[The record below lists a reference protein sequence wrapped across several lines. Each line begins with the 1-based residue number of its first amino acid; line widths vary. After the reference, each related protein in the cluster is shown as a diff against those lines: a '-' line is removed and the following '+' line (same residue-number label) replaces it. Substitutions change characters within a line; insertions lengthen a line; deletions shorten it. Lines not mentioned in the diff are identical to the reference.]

1 MWLFGSA
8 VNDTLSSFISNI
20 LPSGI
25 VGDNQLASFTEMYDD
40 AIHTINEMR
49 ERSDADQ
56 HEWIEKTTVKQD
68 LVQMVDVLVKE
79 ENALG
84 KKKADSREEK
94 EEKGSCMNYL
104 IQNHVIDTLCG
115 VAMIDNPRGST
126 ALVVS
131 MLTKL
136 FKEVKYPLLSSEA
149 MYVSISGLVQKLMK
163 IYQGSGVTP
172 DLESAIIDF
181 VEVIL
186 PPMLHR

>member
-1 MWLFGSA
+1 MWLFGNS

-25 VGDNQLASFTEMYDD
+25 VGDNQLTSFTEMYDD

-49 ERSDADQ
+49 ERSDEDQ
-56 HEWIEKTTVKQD
+56 KEWIEKTTVKQD

-79 ENALG
+79 ESTL
-84 KKKADSREEK
+84 KKKKTDFPEEK

-163 IYQGSGVTP
+163 IYQGTNVSSELGT
-172 DLESAIIDF
+172 AIIDF
-181 VEVIL
+181 VEVSL
-186 PPMLHR
+186 SVPFHR

>member
-1 MWLFGSA
+1 MWLFGNS

-25 VGDNQLASFTEMYDD
+25 VGDNQLTSFTEMYDD

-56 HEWIEKTTVKQD
+56 KEWIEKTTVKQD

-79 ENALG
+79 ESTL
-84 KKKADSREEK
+84 KKKKTDFPEEK

-163 IYQGSGVTP
+163 IYQGTNVSSELGT
-172 DLESAIIDF
+172 AIIDF
-181 VEVIL
+181 VEVSL
-186 PPMLHR
+186 SVPFHR

>member
-1 MWLFGSA
+1 MWLFGNS

-25 VGDNQLASFTEMYDD
+25 VGDNQLTSFTEMYDD

-49 ERSDADQ
+49 ERSDEDQ
-56 HEWIEKTTVKQD
+56 KEWIEKTTVKQD

-79 ENALG
+79 ESTL
-84 KKKADSREEK
+84 KKKKTDFPEEK

-136 FKEVKYPLLSSEA
+136 FKEVKYPLLSSVA

-163 IYQGSGVTP
+163 IYQGTNVSSELGT
-172 DLESAIIDF
+172 AIIDF
-181 VEVIL
+181 VEVSL
-186 PPMLHR
+186 SVPFHR

>member
-94 EEKGSCMNYL
+94 EER
-104 IQNHVIDTLCG
+104 VP
-115 VAMIDNPRGST
+115 A
-126 ALVVS
+126 
-131 MLTKL
+131 
-136 FKEVKYPLLSSEA
+136 
-149 MYVSISGLVQKLMK
+149 
-163 IYQGSGVTP
+163 
-172 DLESAIIDF
+172 
-181 VEVIL
+181 
-186 PPMLHR
+186 